1 MIGYRGGDCGRLARR
16 GANRMFNRYMGVD
29 YSGALTPTASLNG
42 HAWSKSNR
50 ARVGDYWAPLVG
62 RSRSTIYGWR
72 LQRNGLL

>member
-1 MIGYRGGDCGRLARR
+1 
-16 GANRMFNRYMGVD
+16 MGVD